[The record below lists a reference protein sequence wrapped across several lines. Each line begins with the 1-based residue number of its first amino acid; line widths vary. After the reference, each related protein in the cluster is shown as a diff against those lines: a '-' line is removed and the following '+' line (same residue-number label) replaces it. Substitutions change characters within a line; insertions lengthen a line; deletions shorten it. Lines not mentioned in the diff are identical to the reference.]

1 MRLQFQ
7 LILSLPLLSYRS
19 PNCCQPWLGL
29 RSRSSCK
36 AKRRHPATPSCLAT
50 ASQRR
55 LSSRHN
61 RNSANHSS
69 SNDRGLLAPRSFRF
83 NSPRKPSRTPRLSG
97 FTFTW
102 LPARSLVTNLNLF
115 KSAAVGLSLS
125 HSIYGVALHDLVYLS
140 GSYNLYCFA
149 HGFAL
154 LVLNSSL
161 FYTALRPAPLSQS
174 KIDFDSRYRL
184 SGPAVPRPG
193 PTLLNY
199 V

>member
-1 MRLQFQ
+1 MNLVRGRPSRSDNNPNNSWGRALHDSKIIQIIHGSAAGFAHFFWSSGPTPEALRLQFQ

-69 SNDRGLLAPRSFRF
+69 SNDRS
-83 NSPRKPSRTPRLSG
+83 SR
-97 FTFTW
+97 
-102 LPARSLVTNLNLF
+102 A
-115 KSAAVGLSLS
+115 
-125 HSIYGVALHDLVYLS
+125 SI
-140 GSYNLYCFA
+140 F
-149 HGFAL
+149 
-154 LVLNSSL
+154 
-161 FYTALRPAPLSQS
+161 
-174 KIDFDSRYRL
+174 
-184 SGPAVPRPG
+184 
-193 PTLLNY
+193 
-199 V
+199 